1 MLHAAGKLL
10 LEGCSVEGLPLL
22 VHYVKETI
30 NGSEAVSE
38 SGATGRLG
46 LVQGVIDALNVVQH
60 HRVIEV
66 LKSEIEQLPKI
77 EGRLFPFQV
86 DRHIVHCSIVLV
98 HFNDIDL

>member
-30 NGSEAVSE
+30 NGIEAVSE

-46 LVQGVIDALNVVQH
+46 LVQGVINTLNVVQH

-86 DRHIVHCSIVLV
+86 GCHIVHCSIVLV